1 MHFPAIATGFCLL
14 AKYFTKS
21 PIPLSSVSSTP
32 TVLST
37 NSIADITVKSAEGV
51 SKAVESVEEVGTKP
65 VKDVSKSVEKQAINT
80 IERNASPFDE
90 RSGFERIE
98 STRRSSI
105 LSFEASQSRTDSRE
119 MEVECAP
126 NRGVLQARTK
136 KDLELVAAKNPILR
150 SITQRIELGE
160 ADELMNK
167 VLKMFEEIEEM
178 EKFRLQL
185 QALRA
190 TFHEDLGDGVQAR
203 VDPIPLENWIDM
215 IKEVEIAL
223 DIVRCEMTVEDV
235 DDLLTRL
242 YIEMNRLAAVY
253 AKSKEDR
260 KRIALKVSAKIKE
273 YAEVLLESPCE
284 VRLAVERARVRSVVA
299 KCFTPSDAE
308 YLALL
313 SPGSSHIPSCDRSC
327 VLSYLPYRVLERS
340 EVGSEPDLILNEGSR
355 CSTPSEV
362 PNTPRVSISELQE
375 DPGIM
380 PMAEEPIGMNMRRLD
395 VVVVKSKRIERRET
409 AKVGQV
415 RKMAKVT
422 GGGKPA
428 WRF

>member
-105 LSFEASQSRTDSRE
+105 LSFERRLAVSSHVASLSIKNEAWVGR
-119 MEVECAP
+119 
-126 NRGVLQARTK
+126 ARTK

-178 EKFRLQL
+178 EKFRLH
-185 QALRA
+185 LRA

-313 SPGSSHIPSCDRSC
+313 SPGSSHIPSFAGSDTIIS
-327 VLSYLPYRVLERS
+327 
-340 EVGSEPDLILNEGSR
+340 VGSEPDLILNEGSR

-380 PMAEEPIGMNMRRLD
+380 PMAEEPIGMNMRQLD
-395 VVVVKSKRIERRET
+395 VVVVKSKRIERKET

-422 GGGKPA
+422 GGGKVA